1 MQPNKNFPVDCE
13 TLDALQTNIALLQV
27 LGNLAGDKT
36 ICWAARRSRTARAAR
51 RVMFF

>member
-1 MQPNKNFPVDCE
+1 MKQTVGRFLLQPNKNFPVDCE

-36 ICWAARRSRTARAAR
+36 ILLG
-51 RVMFF
+51 

>member
-1 MQPNKNFPVDCE
+1 MKQTVGRFLLQPNKNFPVDCE

-36 ICWAARRSRTARAAR
+36 ILLGCEEEHK
-51 RVMFF
+51 